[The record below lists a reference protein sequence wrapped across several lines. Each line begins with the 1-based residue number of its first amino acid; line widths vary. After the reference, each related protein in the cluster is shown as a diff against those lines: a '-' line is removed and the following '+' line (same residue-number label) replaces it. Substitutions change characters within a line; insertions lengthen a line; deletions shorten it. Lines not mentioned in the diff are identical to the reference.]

1 MGARI
6 RPPFRSVRDLAKL
19 MPEGVATRIDLTLAS
34 STSSVARWT
43 ASGELLHVHPGVV
56 MLPRAAENPL
66 ARARAATLWANGP
79 LSHASALALWDV
91 VAPSSGLLHV
101 TVPADRNPRRTSG
114 VVVHRTTVHLPTTRV
129 RDVPVTSLDRSL
141 VDTWDWAHRSRKG
154 RRNGGEPM
162 ARQAVIECVRGRRIG
177 VNALRAASAALRVH
191 AGKTALTRLLDL
203 VEQGCES
210 ELEIW
215 GATHVLPGPPT
226 VPSPVQQHSVRLGGG
241 RWVRLDAAYPEA
253 LVAVELD
260 GAAFHGSR
268 EARERDLR
276 RDSALAALGW
286 VVLRFS
292 YARLMADP
300 EGCRREIEAV
310 VLARLAAR

>member
-1 MGARI
+1 
-6 RPPFRSVRDLAKL
+6 VRDLAEL

-43 ASGELLHVHPGVV
+43 ASGDLLHVHPGVV
-56 MLPRAAENPL
+56 MLPRAAEDPL
-66 ARARAATLWANGP
+66 ARARAATLWAKAP
-79 LSHASALALWDV
+79 LSHRSALALWDV

-101 TVPADRNPRRTSG
+101 TVPADRYPRRTSG
-114 VVVHRTTVHLPTTRV
+114 VVVHRTTVHLPTTRI
-129 RDVPVTSLDRSL
+129 RGIPVTSLGRSL
-141 VDTWDWAHRSRKG
+141 VDTWDWAHRSKKG
-154 RRNGGEPM
+154 RPNGGGPM
-162 ARQAVIECVRGRRIG
+162 ARQAVIECVRSRRIAIG
-177 VNALRAASAALRVH
+177 ALRAESAMLRVH
-191 AGKTALTRLLDL
+191 AGKAALTTLLDL

-215 GATHVLPGPPT
+215 GAGHVLPGPPT
-226 VPSPVQQHSVRLGGG
+226 VPAPVQQHSVRLGSG
-241 RWVRLDAAYPEA
+241 RWVRLDAAYPDA

-310 VLARLAAR
+310 VLVRLAAR